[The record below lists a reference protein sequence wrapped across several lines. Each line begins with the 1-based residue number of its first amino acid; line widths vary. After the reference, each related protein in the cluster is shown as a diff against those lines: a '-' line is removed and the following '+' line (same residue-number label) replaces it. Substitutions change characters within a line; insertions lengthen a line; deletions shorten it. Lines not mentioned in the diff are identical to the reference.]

1 MQTFHQWQQSP
12 SQGAIPPQSP
22 FTPADESY
30 LIETLVQCRCQLE
43 TVLKTAQGY
52 EQLPD
57 LAEAIAD
64 SLTAI
69 HKAEAITLDP
79 ATYVE

>member
-1 MQTFHQWQQSP
+1 MQPFTNWQQNP
-12 SQGAIPPQSP
+12 VQGTIPPQTP

-30 LIETLVQCRCQLE
+30 LLETLVQCRCQLE
-43 TVLKTAQGY
+43 STLKTAQGY
-52 EQLPD
+52 PQLPD
-57 LAEAIAD
+57 LTEAIAD